1 MNTTVS
7 RLNTSVSTAFTV
19 LTYCAA
25 VMAATSFV
33 LEMSSPGPATGKMV
47 AHPSRVVDLVLAHP
61 LLPAKKRPI
70 QRAVVKFDID
80 ADFSR
85 VFNWNTKQLYVFVV
99 AEYETK
105 DFKRNEITL
114 WDHIVTSKSD
124 AILSKTN
131 AVDYYFDDIASG
143 LSGATVT
150 TRLKYHVMC
159 HSGAT
164 FMREVEEA
172 ATTFVAKSSG

>member
-1 MNTTVS
+1 MSMNTTVS

-105 DFKRNEITL
+105 DFKRNTPLIFPSCTL
-114 WDHIVTSKSD
+114 NLKISK
-124 AILSKTN
+124 
-131 AVDYYFDDIASG
+131 V
-143 LSGATVT
+143 LSG
-150 TRLKYHVMC
+150 TRLRVCRTSPY
-159 HSGAT
+159 SNT
-164 FMREVEEA
+164 
-172 ATTFVAKSSG
+172 